1 MIYKTLLKVEA
12 EIICNTEAE
21 SALEAREKILR
32 DLDDGVLDKRLID
45 NMQMV
50 ETRLIEDGE
59 K

>member
-50 ETRLIEDGE
+50 ETRLMED
-59 K
+59 